1 MDINNYQPI
10 SLILVL
16 HKLLMKIITRP
27 NEAAVENQLTPNQ
40 ASFCKGYSTLD
51 HLHALNMAIKKCH
64 EYNLRL
70 SMLFINFQKTFI
82 ITFAS
87 SEVAIDVWCGVHQ
100 GDTLSPKL
108 FILCLQYVLN
118 GISWAQRGLKVGSQ
132 RLPYLAYAD
141 DIVLL
146 AHDVAELQSMA
157 DNLSTACA
165 AIGLKV
171 NVAKTK
177 WLSTKDARH
186 QLHLCGKPI
195 ERVTSFIYL
204 GQLLNWPRDHNKEI
218 SRRLAAGWA
227 AFNKCKLF
235 FTVLRI
241 QMKLK

>member
-1 MDINNYQPI
+1 
-10 SLILVL
+10 
-16 HKLLMKIITRP
+16 MKIITRP
-27 NEAAVENQLTPNQ
+27 NEAVVENQLTPNQ

-70 SMLFINFQKTFI
+70 SIFI

-87 SEVAIDVWCGVHQ
+87 SEVAIDDWRGVHE

-118 GISWAQRGLKVGSQ
+118 SISWAQRGLKVGSQ
-132 RLPYLAYAD
+132 RLPYLTYAD

-146 AHDVAELQSMA
+146 ARDVDELQSMA
-157 DNLSTACA
+157 DDLSTACA

-186 QLHLCGKPI
+186 QLHLCGKPN

-204 GQLLNWPRDHNKEI
+204 GQLLNWPRDHKEI
-218 SRRLAAGWA
+218 NCRLAAGWA

-235 FTVLRI
+235 FTALRI